1 MPVFSRFQRLI
12 IGSTQTRFPNTSK
25 PALNRTLASF
35 VFVATAKTPIPN
47 FKGLS
52 MFKTGAVCAA
62 TGVPAARL
70 ERWQDRNTL
79 KPSRHDKGTTGS
91 GDHRLFSRATIHR
104 IAIAKCL
111 TDLGIAAKPANQ
123 AATLFE
129 TIFEFGRTLLV
140 KKPTGWQVVNA
151 DFSATLPDICGRPFA
166 TAVIV
171 DVGQIIKTIDE
182 TLTNK
187 KDNT

>member
-1 MPVFSRFQRLI
+1 
-12 IGSTQTRFPNTSK
+12 
-25 PALNRTLASF
+25 
-35 VFVATAKTPIPN
+35 
-47 FKGLS
+47 

-70 ERWQDRNTL
+70 GRWKDRKTFE
-79 KPSRHDKGTTGS
+79 PSRADKGSTGS
-91 GDHRLFSRATIHR
+91 GDHRLFSRESVNR

-123 AATLFE
+123 AATLFDGLHDE
-129 TIFEFGRTLLV
+129 CRRTLLV
-140 KKPTGWQVVNA
+140 VTPSGPQIINA
-151 DFSATLPDICGRPFA
+151 DYSAALPEICGRPFA
-166 TAVIV
+166 AAVIV

-182 TLTNK
+182 TLIATT